1 MQFLDIQDK
10 DFDKKFAA
18 ILTRG
23 EETGREVE
31 SVVEGIIA
39 DVRKRG
45 DEALL
50 DYTGRFDR
58 LEADS
63 VASLEVTE
71 DEFNE
76 AFARVKDEDIAALKL
91 AVERVGRFHE
101 KQRQE
106 TWLSTAEEDILLGQ
120 MVTPLE
126 RVGIYVPGGKA
137 SYPS

>member
-10 DFDKKFAA
+10 DFDKKFAS
-18 ILTRG
+18 ILARG

-31 SVVEGIIA
+31 AVVKGIIA
-39 DVRKRG
+39 DVRSRG

-63 VASLEVTE
+63 VASLEVSE

-91 AVERVGRFHE
+91 AVERVAMGVRDV
-101 KQRQE
+101 RR
-106 TWLSTAEEDILLGQ
+106 A
-120 MVTPLE
+120 V
-126 RVGIYVPGGKA
+126 R
-137 SYPS
+137 PSSARPAARRRHRI